1 MTVRNPILAA
11 LTSALRGEAPQT
23 EPPRKKRKR
32 SSAAMGHLKPQR
44 APLRSKDY
52 IPTAF
57 LQNPIDDAAIEQ
69 KRAVDAAIWRDALRR

>member
-1 MTVRNPILAA
+1 MVRNPILAA
-11 LTSALRGEAPQT
+11 LTSALRGEAAQT
-23 EPPRKKRKR
+23 EPPRKKRRR
-32 SSAAMGHLKPQR
+32 SSAAMRHLKPQR

-69 KRAVDAAIWRDALRR
+69 KCAVDAAIWRDALRR